1 MKESFAELAANQL
14 KKFIPFFVT
23 LFLVLIDF
31 VPTHLPLSHFLRPDL
46 ALICVYF
53 WLLYRLDLFGVV
65 STLLLG
71 LVVDSLSG
79 VPLGTNICVF
89 MLVYL
94 LTMMISSYVNTKP
107 FMISWLVFA
116 LIALAAFL
124 FKWILFCVYYRVF
137 LTLPNILTTYLVTV
151 LIYPLIA
158 RLNMALQ
165 NRYLKT
171 SEDIDE

>member
-1 MKESFAELAANQL
+1 MKDSFAEIASNQL
-14 KKFIPFFVT
+14 KKFIPFLLT

-65 STLLLG
+65 SVLLLG
-71 LVVDSLSG
+71 VVVDSLSG

-107 FMISWLVFA
+107 FMISWLIFA
-116 LIALAAFL
+116 LIAFVAFL
-124 FKWILFCVYYRVF
+124 FKWILFCVYYRVI
-137 LTLPNILTTYLVTV
+137 LELPNILTTYIVTV

-158 RLNMALQ
+158 RLNMLLQ
-165 NRYLKT
+165 ERYLKT